1 MRKIKVNE
9 TLESTPIPFDQHI
22 AYVEEFYDEIDS
34 RIKYAASRGTVDS
47 FKDAITSQM
56 TEWWNSHEKYNGKDI
71 DEYKIEARIRER
83 WVFIQNNYKPGYWYK
98 HTENRSSGY
107 DLPNSTVQA
116 YFASQLSL
124 EQVLALYYLI
134 RGEDTFYKEAVSWA
148 AVACEFYS
156 RYNDNN
162 WHQYSVF
169 ELADMVTRER
179 NKPIWENKKNISEE
193 LSTDAY
199 YEKVSRLAKKPYI
212 DLGEKL
218 EREFGLPTSQDE
230 LSKLIKEWFDYQD
243 YTDDEQAFDYA
254 MAYYLSEYGND
265 YVFRGALDDVIDNM
279 EASGYTEIYERRRK
293 LSENMKKRNVLANVF
308 ESRAVSVDAY
318 KDDIIKLAN
327 FGFDLKDEIEEG
339 YDSSSNPEDI
349 IKFINEWI
357 NDNDDAWGYNDG
369 DELDS
374 RKFCIFMAYYYSLRG
389 ADEFFNNTLSRIV
402 NVAKANGR
410 TEMYKLL
417 EFDLTVEN
425 YKAKLSKIINSNG
438 NLEKKLE
445 EHNLP
450 TSKEELSKVIENW
463 FNNHDYYHEE
473 EQAFDYAMA
482 YYLSNYGEDSVFNNA
497 SKAAID
503 DMKRTSYIG
512 VYENQ
517 NKKHRRHNKKLF
529 ENSRNTRKNKKVNYK
544 VNENSKYKRFK
555 RLPTFE
561 SYLNGQKRRK
571 VYESLSDFVYGNYP
585 SYRIEEFHNGTV
597 ALLGFSNFAEIEEL
611 ANKFKDDEDFIE
623 IAEFET
629 KPGGSIRYV
638 GHEVAPFD
646 LYTKA
651 LNGEFHNGK
660 HIEEVGNDK
669 FSVTCDGCD
678 EPYAIYDKKSVD
690 YEFDGTR
697 KQIGILFKSED

>member
-71 DEYKIEARIRER
+71 DEYKIEAKIRER

-107 DLPNSTVQA
+107 DLPNSTVQV

-179 NKPIWENKKNISEE
+179 NRPILENKKNVSEE

-265 YVFRGALDDVIDNM
+265 NVFRNALDDVIDNM
-279 EASGYTEIYERRRK
+279 EASGYTEIYESR
-293 LSENMKKRNVLANVF
+293 NKR
-308 ESRAVSVDAY
+308 Y
-318 KDDIIKLAN
+318 
-327 FGFDLKDEIEEG
+327 
-339 YDSSSNPEDI
+339 
-349 IKFINEWI
+349 
-357 NDNDDAWGYNDG
+357 
-369 DELDS
+369 
-374 RKFCIFMAYYYSLRG
+374 
-389 ADEFFNNTLSRIV
+389 
-402 NVAKANGR
+402 
-410 TEMYKLL
+410 
-417 EFDLTVEN
+417 
-425 YKAKLSKIINSNG
+425 
-438 NLEKKLE
+438 
-445 EHNLP
+445 
-450 TSKEELSKVIENW
+450 
-463 FNNHDYYHEE
+463 
-473 EQAFDYAMA
+473 
-482 YYLSNYGEDSVFNNA
+482 
-497 SKAAID
+497 
-503 DMKRTSYIG
+503 
-512 VYENQ
+512 
-517 NKKHRRHNKKLF
+517 RRHGKKLF

-544 VNENSKYKRFK
+544 VNESKRVNYKINENSKYKRFK

-561 SYLNGQKRRK
+561 SYLNSQKRRK

-585 SYRIEEFHNGTV
+585 SYRIEEFNNGTV

-638 GHEVAPFD
+638 DHEVAPFD

>member
-1 MRKIKVNE
+1 MRKIKINE
-9 TLESTPIPFDQHI
+9 SINSEEIEKQLKALEKVLPNVIISSYKLPFTITFSSLPDDSSLRMEFKENSNNDDIRFDVKSITPSYQ
-22 AYVEEFYDEIDS
+22 
-34 RIKYAASRGTVDS
+34 T
-47 FKDAITSQM
+47 
-56 TEWWNSHEKYNGKDI
+56 NGYCDDI
-71 DEYKIEARIRER
+71 D
-83 WVFIQNNYKPGYWYK
+83 
-98 HTENRSSGY
+98 
-107 DLPNSTVQA
+107 
-116 YFASQLSL
+116 
-124 EQVLALYYLI
+124 LYYMI
-134 RGEDTFYKEAVSWA
+134 IDIYNEYADETGMVEKINFPT
-148 AVACEFYS
+148 YS
-156 RYNDNN
+156 AINEKMR
-162 WHQYSVF
+162 S
-169 ELADMVTRER
+169 MRSMR
-179 NKPIWENKKNISEE
+179 NVSEE

-199 YEKVSRLAKKPYI
+199 YERKVLRLTRSYI
-212 DLGEKL
+212 DLEKKM
-218 EREFGLPTSQDE
+218 EEFGLPTSQDE

-243 YTDDEQAFDYA
+243 YADDEQAFDYA

-265 YVFRGALDDVIDNM
+265 NVFRNALEDVIENM

-293 LSENMKKRNVLANVF
+293 LSENMKKRNTLTNVF

-327 FGFDLKDEIEEG
+327 FGLDLKDEIEEG

-357 NDNDDAWGYNDG
+357 NDNDDVWGYNDG

-389 ADEFFNNTLSRIV
+389 ADEFFNNTLSHIV
-402 NVAKANGR
+402 DVAKTNGR

-425 YKAKLSKIINSNG
+425 YKAKLSRIINSNG

-450 TSKEELSKVIENW
+450 TSKEELSKVIKNW
-463 FNNHDYYHEE
+463 FNNHDHYHEE

-512 VYENQ
+512 IYENQ
-517 NKKHRRHNKKLF
+517 NKRHRRHNKKLF
-529 ENSRNTRKNKKVNYK
+529 ENSRNTRKSKKVNYKVNESRRVNYK

-561 SYLNGQKRRK
+561 SYLNSQKRRK

-585 SYRIEEFHNGTV
+585 SYRIEEFNNGTV
-597 ALLGFSNFAEIEEL
+597 ALLGFNNFAEIEEL